1 MEITRYQDQH
11 AEEWDRFVWAANNGT
26 IFHTRRFL
34 SYHPPGRFED
44 HSLVFKKRGRV
55 LALLPAVRLDR
66 GNSNVLSSHCG
77 ASYGG
82 FVVRPDLSIRDAF
95 LLVDALLDYA
105 HGQKFDVVEL
115 THPPQVYWAKP
126 SNYIDFALFQR
137 NFVYKKREIS
147 SVVPLNFAPECV
159 LETFSAE
166 SRRAVRR
173 ALKLGVEVRP
183 CDDYAQFYQI
193 LQKNLKMRHNVRPTH
208 TVDEL
213 LTLKGLFPERIHL
226 LGAFA
231 EGRMIAGVVLF
242 DCNVRTTLAFYISH
256 DEDFQHYRPVNL
268 LFYKIFQDAI
278 RRGFSWFDFGIF
290 TVNMA
295 PNWGLGHFKEG
306 FGAQGVFRDTFH
318 RAV

>member
-1 MEITRYQDQH
+1 VEIVRYKEHH
-11 AEEWDRFVWAANNGT
+11 AEEWERFVWAANNGT

-34 SYHPPGRFED
+34 SYHPPARFED
-44 HSLVFKKRGRV
+44 HSLLFHKRGKL
-55 LALLPAVRLDR
+55 LALLPAVRIDR

-82 FVVRPDLSIRDAF
+82 FVVKPDLSIRDAF
-95 LLVDALLDYA
+95 MLVDALLDYA
-105 HGQKFDVVEL
+105 RSQRFDVLEL
-115 THPPQVYWAKP
+115 THPPQVYWEKP

-147 SVVPLNFAPECV
+147 SVVPLNFPPERV

-173 ALKLGVEVRP
+173 ALKLGVLVRR
-183 CDDYAQFYQI
+183 CDDYEDFYQI

-208 TVDEL
+208 TVEEL
-213 LTLKGLFPERIHL
+213 IRLKGLFPERIHL
-226 LGAFA
+226 VAAFVM
-231 EGRMIAGVVLF
+231 ERMVAGVVLF
-242 DCNVRTTLAFYISH
+242 YCNSRSNLAFYISH
-256 DEDFQHYRPVNL
+256 NEEYQQYRPVNL
-268 LFYKIFQDAI
+268 LFYEIFQDSI
-278 RRGFSWFDFGIF
+278 REGFRWFDFGIF
-290 TVNMA
+290 TVNME